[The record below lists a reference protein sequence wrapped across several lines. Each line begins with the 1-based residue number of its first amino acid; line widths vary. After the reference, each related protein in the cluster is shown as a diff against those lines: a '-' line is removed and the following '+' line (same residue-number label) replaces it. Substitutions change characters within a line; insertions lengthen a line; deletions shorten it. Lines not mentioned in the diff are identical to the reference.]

1 MKMWKIS
8 IIAGVVMAGLF
19 ALAFAIPVMAAQ
31 AQDGTA
37 PTPQPGGGEVS
48 EDQVNAVASQ
58 LFCPVCENVP
68 LDVCGTLACADWRA
82 EIRSMLGQG
91 KSAQEIKDYFAS
103 RYGQRVLASPEARGL
118 NTLVWVL
125 PVVGVIVGLIVA
137 IVALRRMAPGALSAG
152 VARGAQPAVSYE
164 DLDPAY
170 VARLEQDL
178 KEMTE

>member
-1 MKMWKIS
+1 MNDLRRTI
-8 IIAGVVMAGLF
+8 GRTVVVGLVTIGLLML
-19 ALAFAIPVMAAQ
+19 ALPAL
-31 AQDGTA
+31 AQDGTT
-37 PTPQPGGGEVS
+37 PTPQPGGGGGEIS
-48 EDQVNAVASQ
+48 EDQVNAIAGQ
-58 LFCPVCENVP
+58 LFCPVCENIP
-68 LDVCGTLACADWRA
+68 LDVCGTQACADWRT

-91 KSAQEIKDYFAS
+91 KSEQEIKDYFAS

-125 PVVGVIVGLIVA
+125 PIVGVIAGLVAVIV
-137 IVALRRMAPGALSAG
+137 VLRRMAPGALSAQ
-152 VARGAQPAVSYE
+152 VRGAAVSYD